1 MPASIQEQIKEA
13 IAYHDNQLAW
23 SILVQ
28 AAKQPELQISKPDF
42 LQLSYLRM
50 SSLSPEKL
58 LGVMQ
63 ESLLAAFAI
72 ADFDLEKKIID
83 YVEALDYV
91 PEQVDFIIKLK
102 SILTQHEETLGTPKI
117 TLGEKTVAPTIANW
131 IADFEQTVGAKE
143 KGALGELRYLNTG
156 KNPKLLSPEER
167 EVLKRILNLYDRLS
181 EYESFWNELPEKLS
195 EADMVE
201 FEKYIEQQLAEE
213 EAENL
218 PLQGIAEPVLTTEP
232 IGEPIPESG
241 IFSEQ
246 VDSGEQQ
253 AQETQQV
260 QQVQEVTEES
270 RVARPNA
277 EQRRIMQDIAANAPK
292 NMKYGTDN
300 ASIHDIINRSPK
312 NQKRGIVLDRET
324 NIKVDDEKKRLV
336 EQRERKSTDIQSKL
350 EELRKRHK
358 DNA

>member
-1 MPASIQEQIKEA
+1 MPDSIEQQIKEA

-28 AAKQPELQISKPDF
+28 AAKQPDIKIARPDY

-50 SSLSPEKL
+50 SSLDAEKVL
-58 LGVMQ
+58 LIIQ
-63 ESLLAAFAI
+63 ESVLAAFAI
-72 ADFDLEKKIID
+72 PEFDLEKKIAD
-83 YVEALDYV
+83 FVEALDYV
-91 PEQVDFIIKLK
+91 PAQVDFIIKLK

-181 EYESFWNELPEKLS
+181 EYESFWNELPEKLP
-195 EADMVE
+195 EADMIE
-201 FEKYIEQQLAEE
+201 FEKYIEQKFAEE

-218 PLQGIAEPVLTTEP
+218 PMQGIAEPVLSTEP
-232 IGEPIPESG
+232 IGEPIPEAG

-246 VDSGEQQ
+246 VDSGQ
-253 AQETQQV
+253 A
-260 QQVQEVTEES
+260 QQVQEAQQGQQIPQEP
-270 RVARPNA
+270 RVERPSA

-292 NMKYGTDN
+292 NVKYGTDN

-312 NQKRGIVLDRET
+312 SQKRGIMLDRET

-336 EQRERKSTDIQSKL
+336 EQRERKTTDIQSKL